1 MAAIFSGCG
10 MSGRETAGGV
20 VSNKDE
26 KIVISVLAGQSTSDA
41 GIEDMI
47 DDVLAEKFPDIKLEW
62 ECVDWGDNFSSQLQG
77 RIAAGEVPDIIIG
90 KAQDVSNYAREGI
103 LAEIQ
108 IDEIDRIDEEALETV
123 LVDDK
128 VYGIPYNAWYQGVIY
143 NKKIFDDLGMQVP
156 TTLDELAMVVDTC
169 EEKKIT
175 AFASHFQESWKIANM
190 SMQFFVE
197 SELADNP
204 EWGDMFRKEEIG
216 FQQNQVMMECLQQN
230 QYILEHTWSD
240 AATIDQYESDK
251 RFAEGQA
258 AMYLTGTWSL
268 QSLDQYTDEDGAYG
282 IFPYPIGNSPKL
294 IKEINMTLMM
304 SNSSKYQKEVQAIFS
319 ELFSNQEL
327 MQEILGFTQT
337 YSVVDGIDSGY
348 QSSIQ
353 EDVDYYEGNGL
364 IVGADKGNNQ
374 LVWDFQ
380 IALADETQKWLNGE
394 KSLEYVLSFADKNRM
409 LSGN

>member
-1 MAAIFSGCG
+1 MTMLLGGCG
-10 MSGRETAGGV
+10 FKSDEVAGGV
-20 VSNKDE
+20 VSNKDDQ
-26 KIVISVLAGQSTSDA
+26 IVISVLAGQSTCDA

-47 DDVLAEKFPDIKLEW
+47 DEALAEKFPDIKLEW
-62 ECVDWGDNFSSQLQG
+62 ECVDWGDSFSSQLQG

-90 KAQDVSNYAREGI
+90 KAQDVANYAGEGI
-103 LAEIQ
+103 LAEIN
-108 IDEIDRIDEEALETV
+108 IDEMKAIDKEALETV
-123 LVDDK
+123 IVEDK
-128 VYGIPYNAWYQGVIY
+128 VYGLPYNAWYQGVIY
-143 NKKIFDDLGMQVP
+143 DKKIFDELGVSSP
-156 TTLDELAMVVDTC
+156 TTLEELDMIVALC
-169 EEKKIT
+169 EAKGIT

-190 SMQFFVE
+190 SMQFFIE
-197 SELADNP
+197 SVFAEDDS
-204 EWGDMFRKEEIG
+204 WGEMFRGEEIG

-230 QYILEHTWSD
+230 EYILNHTWSD
-240 AATIDQYESDK
+240 AGTIDQYESDR

-282 IFPYPIGNSPKL
+282 IFPYPVGNNPKL

-304 SNSSKYQKEVQAIFS
+304 SNSSQYQEEVQEIFS

-337 YSVVDGIDSGY
+337 YSVVEGIDSGY
-348 QSSIQ
+348 RSSIQ
-353 EDVDYYEGNGL
+353 EDVDCYEENGL
-364 IVGADKGNNQ
+364 VVGADKGNNQ

-394 KSLEYVLSFADKNRM
+394 KSFEHVLSFADKNRM